1 VAVAALLGA
10 DAASTTSDHLS
21 GALNGGLRG
30 LAHVAQNRVPL
41 SYARMIE
48 QWYLVFPAVIAL
60 GVGIAVIRG
69 ARSRREAAVPI
80 ALIAGLAVSVLVND
94 SPASVSLAGLTALL
108 AVEGGLLHRRIVL
121 PVAAW
126 LGVFGGTTVGRPR
139 PQE

>member
-1 VAVAALLGA
+1 MAVATLLGA
-10 DAASTTSDHLS
+10 DAASTTSDHLR
-21 GALNGGLRG
+21 GALTAASAVSRTSP
-30 LAHVAQNRVPL
+30 QNRVPL

-48 QWYLVFPAVIAL
+48 QWYLVFPAAIAL

-69 ARSRREAAVPI
+69 ARSRREAAVPL

-121 PVAAW
+121 PVAAR